1 MKKAI
6 FPGSFDPITLGHE
19 EIVRRGATLFD
30 EVIVAIGVNSAK
42 HSAFDAQERVAL
54 IHAALADVPNMKVEL
69 YEGLTVTF
77 AKQKGC
83 QFLLR
88 GLRNAADLEYER
100 PIALMNRQ
108 ISGGME
114 TVFLISSGETSHIS
128 STLVRE
134 VLKYG
139 GPMEGLLS
147 PAVIHAIQGM
157 RA

>member
-42 HSAFDAQERVAL
+42 HSAFTAEERVEL
-54 IHAALADVPNMKVEL
+54 IRTALADVPNLKVEL
-69 YEGLTVTF
+69 YEGLTVAF
-77 AKQKGC
+77 AKLQGC

-139 GPMEGLLS
+139 GPMDGLLS
-147 PAVIHAIQGM
+147 QPVIAAIQRM